1 MRRLGSDATS
11 SISAGPRASNREMI
25 EFKTD
30 SLCRCDEH
38 DCHILY
44 DIRTDKLS
52 LFIPAIDVHKAVWG
66 GAGSTKAEAERM
78 YDVDSVK
85 YVSQLKEVVKKW
97 WNKGIGKLYLLHAD
111 QTVTPFISTDTLD
124 VARIDA
130 TSLQLA
136 TDYCRVIKDDHEIKL
151 IRQANKV
158 SADAHR
164 AVLAGIR
171 SFKNESQVA
180 AIFIDTSMSEGAKY
194 QSYNIIAGS
203 GVNSA
208 VLHYVNVRQGKV

>member
-1 MRRLGSDATS
+1 MIS
-11 SISAGPRASNREMI
+11 SELTTLR
-25 EFKTD
+25 
-30 SLCRCDEH
+30 RCDEH

-44 DIRTDKLS
+44 DIRKDKLS

-66 GAGSTKAEAERM
+66 GAGSTKAEAERK

-85 YVSQLKEVVKKW
+85 YVSQLKGIVKKW
-97 WNKGIGKLYLLHAD
+97 WNKGFGKLYLLHAD
-111 QTVTPFISTDTLD
+111 QSVAPYVPTSTLD

-136 TDYCRVIKDDHEIKL
+136 TDLCRVIKDDHEIKL
-151 IRQANKV
+151 IRRANKV

-180 AIFIDTSMSEGAKY
+180 AIFIDTSMSEGAKR
-194 QSYNIIAGS
+194 QAYNIIAGS

-208 VLHYVNVRQGKV
+208 VLHYGNVRQVTLGIM